1 MSIKNGLMNTSMVF
15 KVMYFIKAIALIVLC
30 RVHDFTRYKVC
41 RTFSDLFFWPEGVC
55 VDMLVIFSVFLIG
68 TWIMYDA
75 FIFCNMCRINI
86 ENKGENNIII
96 FPGTGR

>member
-41 RTFSDLFFWPEGVC
+41 RTLSDLYYWPEGMC
-55 VDMLVIFSVFLIG
+55 VDMIVIFSFFVIGVLLI
-68 TWIMYDA
+68 YDA
-75 FIFCNMCRINI
+75 FVFCDKCRKKLKI
-86 ENKGENNIII
+86 EVEI
-96 FPGTGR
+96 T